1 VRIRV
6 YAHIR
11 TIIVLIGDKLIGF
24 YFPQLLYT
32 IYYSV
37 MTHLR
42 IGKKVSYA
50 TDCGETSK
58 AHPVR
63 GRGLECHVQWSVR
76 EVNMFPQ
83 EHMKTSHRMMW
94 IPDAWGQSLSWDMNC
109 IVYHATGHDHTPR
122 VWGFRNV
129 LWPPSTRSEYVLVT
143 YATLSVHCWTYGR
156 HLGDKWRCMIVYL
169 SFSVGMLTTI
179 V

>member
-1 VRIRV
+1 MFTVRIRV

-63 GRGLECHVQWSVR
+63 GRGLECHVQ
-76 EVNMFPQ
+76 
-83 EHMKTSHRMMW
+83 
-94 IPDAWGQSLSWDMNC
+94 
-109 IVYHATGHDHTPR
+109 
-122 VWGFRNV
+122 
-129 LWPPSTRSEYVLVT
+129 
-143 YATLSVHCWTYGR
+143 
-156 HLGDKWRCMIVYL
+156 
-169 SFSVGMLTTI
+169 
-179 V
+179 